1 MLFHQ
6 RMSHNDFNQKL
17 LSQPCSNQSTLFYS
31 GLLLSCFAVCL
42 QIAVFLQPLL
52 PSQYQISPVCETI
65 SRALLL
71 HDHSANSITSNHLNR
86 QHLDHQHSNSHQA
99 HATDQ
104 HKNSTHNAHAT
115 SLHDDQHR
123 MQMADTT
130 QATSQHSNHQHD
142 AGHQC
147 QYCTVYANL
156 VLPPEFGI
164 QEVFERVQVRLLFL
178 QRQFA
183 PIYFYLQ
190 RLFLIPQGR
199 APPLFA

>member
-6 RMSHNDFNQKL
+6 RMSHHGFNQQL
-17 LSQPCSNQSTLFYS
+17 LKPSHLNQHCSKQRTLFFS

-52 PSQYQISPVCETI
+52 PAQYQISPVCETI

-71 HDHSANSITSNHLNR
+71 HDHSAYSITSNHLN
-86 QHLDHQHSNSHQA
+86 QKHLHQA
-99 HATDQ
+99 HAIDQ
-104 HKNSTHNAHAT
+104 HKNRTHDAHSM

-130 QATSQHSNHQHD
+130 QATSQHSNHHHD

-164 QEVFERVQVRLLFL
+164 KEVFERVQVRLLFL

-190 RLFLIPQGR
+190 RLFLLPQGR